1 MDRTAVFNI
10 AFEMWGILICLFAF
24 AVIFLQKNNNRD
36 KKNVSLCMEAACI
49 ILLVADMLS
58 WYYQGRS
65 GQTAYY
71 MLKISN
77 FGVFFVNYLYMTLFT
92 FYLLVILNRGEI
104 KMPARARGVVV
115 LSAAGIVLLIIS
127 QFSDKL
133 FYYIDGNNFYHRS
146 SGYLLSQLIAVAGL
160 VLSFSIL
167 LQYKKR
173 LEKRVFWSSV
183 LYFIL
188 PCISTV
194 VVIFYYGI
202 SFQTISVVASTQIMF
217 AVDMVEMDRSL
228 ARSRQEV
235 ERTKYEAEHDLL
247 TGMYNKTAGMQRIRE
262 YIDNMT
268 DEDSASLVFVDIDD
282 FKSVNDT
289 YGHAVG
295 DYWIEMVAKFLR
307 SDCYEEDVACRYG
320 GDEYIVLHKGLSDIS
335 VLESKVIRFARKLQR
350 KAMEKGQNVHC
361 SAGICQING
370 SGFSTEECMNVADT
384 ALYEA
389 KKKGKNA
396 SVIHSISR
404 DGTDRVTVLDKI
416 ETDIKKAQSRVEA
429 RISYMYTDIIYVNYE
444 NNKYRV
450 IKGDSELNNAVSCA
464 NNYDEV
470 IGLISNRFESDRS
483 RKIVRD
489 FLSRERME
497 SYTGGNMG
505 YQTENLRRRVLSV
518 SCANNHGGA
527 SLIHAV
533 PVDEDGDRGYFVV
546 VQDLDIYAG

>member
-1 MDRTAVFNI
+1 
-10 AFEMWGILICLFAF
+10 
-24 AVIFLQKNNNRD
+24 
-36 KKNVSLCMEAACI
+36 MEAACI
-49 ILLVADMLS
+49 ILLTADMLT
-58 WYYQGRS
+58 WYYQGKA

-77 FGVFFVNYLYMTLFT
+77 FGVFFINYLYMTLFT
-92 FYLLVILNRGEI
+92 FYLLVILNRGET

-127 QFSDKL
+127 QFSDKM
-133 FYYIDGNNFYHRS
+133 FYYIDDNNFYHRS
-146 SGYLLSQLIAVAGL
+146 SGYLVAQLIAAAGL
-160 VLSFSIL
+160 VLSFLIL

-188 PCISTV
+188 PCICTV

-295 DYWIEMVAKFLR
+295 DYWIEKVAKLLR

-350 KAMEKGQNVHC
+350 KTMERGQNVHC

-389 KKKGKNA
+389 KKKGKNV
-396 SVIHSISR
+396 SVIHSINR

-416 ETDIKKAQSRVEA
+416 ESDIKKAQSRVEA
-429 RISYMYTDIIYVNYE
+429 RIAYMYTDIIYVNYE
-444 NNKYRV
+444 NDKYRV

-470 IGLISNRFESDRS
+470 IGLISNRFDSDRS

-497 SYTGGNMG
+497 SYTGGNTE
-505 YQTENLRRRVLSV
+505 YQTENFLRGVLSV

-527 SLIHAV
+527 SLIHAI
-533 PVDEDGDRGYFVV
+533 PVEEDGDRGYFVV

>member
-24 AVIFLQKNNNRD
+24 VVIFLQKNNNRD

-49 ILLVADMLS
+49 ILLAADMLS
-58 WYYQGRS
+58 WYYQGKT

-77 FGVFFVNYLYMTLFT
+77 FAVFFINYLYMTLFT
-92 FYLLVILNRGEI
+92 FYLLVILNRGET
-104 KMPARARGVVV
+104 KMPAKARGVVV

-133 FYYIDGNNFYHRS
+133 FYYIDDNNFYNRS

-262 YIDNMT
+262 YIHNIT
-268 DEDSASLVFVDIDD
+268 D
-282 FKSVNDT
+282 
-289 YGHAVG
+289 
-295 DYWIEMVAKFLR
+295 
-307 SDCYEEDVACRYG
+307 
-320 GDEYIVLHKGLSDIS
+320 
-335 VLESKVIRFARKLQR
+335 
-350 KAMEKGQNVHC
+350 
-361 SAGICQING
+361 
-370 SGFSTEECMNVADT
+370 
-384 ALYEA
+384 
-389 KKKGKNA
+389 
-396 SVIHSISR
+396 
-404 DGTDRVTVLDKI
+404 
-416 ETDIKKAQSRVEA
+416 
-429 RISYMYTDIIYVNYE
+429 
-444 NNKYRV
+444 
-450 IKGDSELNNAVSCA
+450 
-464 NNYDEV
+464 
-470 IGLISNRFESDRS
+470 
-483 RKIVRD
+483 
-489 FLSRERME
+489 
-497 SYTGGNMG
+497 
-505 YQTENLRRRVLSV
+505 
-518 SCANNHGGA
+518 
-527 SLIHAV
+527 
-533 PVDEDGDRGYFVV
+533 
-546 VQDLDIYAG
+546 

>member
-58 WYYQGRS
+58 WYYQGKT

-104 KMPARARGVVV
+104 KMPVRARGVLV

-133 FYYIDGNNFYHRS
+133 FYYIDDNNFYHRS
-146 SGYLLSQLIAVAGL
+146 SGYLVAQLIAAAGL

-217 AVDMVEMDRSL
+217 AV
-228 ARSRQEV
+228 
-235 ERTKYEAEHDLL
+235 
-247 TGMYNKTAGMQRIRE
+247 
-262 YIDNMT
+262 
-268 DEDSASLVFVDIDD
+268 
-282 FKSVNDT
+282 
-289 YGHAVG
+289 
-295 DYWIEMVAKFLR
+295 
-307 SDCYEEDVACRYG
+307 
-320 GDEYIVLHKGLSDIS
+320 
-335 VLESKVIRFARKLQR
+335 
-350 KAMEKGQNVHC
+350 
-361 SAGICQING
+361 
-370 SGFSTEECMNVADT
+370 
-384 ALYEA
+384 
-389 KKKGKNA
+389 
-396 SVIHSISR
+396 
-404 DGTDRVTVLDKI
+404 
-416 ETDIKKAQSRVEA
+416 
-429 RISYMYTDIIYVNYE
+429 
-444 NNKYRV
+444 
-450 IKGDSELNNAVSCA
+450 
-464 NNYDEV
+464 
-470 IGLISNRFESDRS
+470 
-483 RKIVRD
+483 
-489 FLSRERME
+489 
-497 SYTGGNMG
+497 
-505 YQTENLRRRVLSV
+505 RR
-518 SCANNHGGA
+518 
-527 SLIHAV
+527 
-533 PVDEDGDRGYFVV
+533 
-546 VQDLDIYAG
+546 